1 MRKNG
6 WNDKESASFSTL
18 LADAMKRAA
27 SASQVERTTRWGT
40 RVLWGGGVLVG
51 ALAWRFEQAATTVGG
66 NVAIVLSAALGVGFL
81 SALKTKSETRG
92 RRASALLA
100 ARRLEKRFPTQ
111 AGVWV
116 AAVDFSEEAANDPLG
131 KTEATSAVL
140 RAATVESARRG
151 YAEITASLDEPE
163 FFAVLTATSPE
174 RFRNKGKTRLFF
186 ALGILVN
193 VAIWG
198 SAVSWEKKRDDN
210 PPNVC
215 PLASENVSA
224 TLKIGGNEQN
234 KKNNEK
240 KEKEAVRKEN
250 EKNDAFQ
257 ETSSLVIWELLS
269 SELAQNAEIAE
280 TLEAELERAAEEER
294 GADEETATAL
304 LQLARELSAN
314 LARPAT
320 GLVAQTRRLGAA
332 VERER
337 QKIEARWAKIR
348 RLNASATS
356 EENRGIKE
364 IGGTGGN
371 SVGELPQSARRTTGR
386 EIAVFLASPLLTE
399 WEAKLTATG
408 GVGDWTALELS
419 RVLRSESAA
428 ERRNALKNASTIVG
442 EWGTTLRRE
451 ETAARILSES
461 WRFDAVSQQRTTLV
475 KRLAQEN
482 RALLARFAGRLNVDF
497 SASGETDE
505 ELEEAKRRFDALW
518 QEASTAERE
527 CVEIVERLRE
537 RLQSESAQVF
547 IEFSRNADGVLKDA
561 ELWSVEADEAAR
573 RALDET
579 ASQNEERRAKIAK
592 DVENNRFGRA
602 AERLE
607 NVAPLEEETTLVFDA
622 RSDDVSLDIKGGG
635 DCFGEAADALDDD
648 GLLKKRRFSAFAAL
662 LTLGVDERTTRK
674 IAKQITEKEEVALS
688 TKTEPNDGARKK
700 NAATQEKNDGEE
712 TSRKDGG
719 NEAGALSPKDLSG
732 EEKRATGERRKT
744 GENEASVEKP
754 DDSLRVDGKNDDK
767 SATDEETI
775 SETGAPSAVGA
786 GGGTGEEEEGVAEVS
801 EKQTFSVELPSEARR
816 RFEGTNAPKIL
827 PEYEEKIRLY
837 RRRILEE
844 RR

>member
-6 WNDKESASFSTL
+6 WNDKESASFSAL
-18 LADAMKRAA
+18 LADAMKRAERA
-27 SASQVERTTRWGT
+27 SRVERATRWGT

-51 ALAWRFEQAATTVGG
+51 ALAWRFEQDATTVGG
-66 NVAIVLSAALGVGFL
+66 NVAIILSAALCVGFL
-81 SALKTKSETRG
+81 SALKTKSGTRE

-140 RAATVESARRG
+140 RVATVESARRG
-151 YAEITASLDEPE
+151 YAEIAASLDEPE
-163 FFAVLTATSPE
+163 FFAALTATSPE

-186 ALGILVN
+186 ALGVLVN
-193 VAIWG
+193 VVLWG
-198 SAVSWEKKRDDN
+198 SAGSWEKKRDEN

-215 PLASENVSA
+215 PSASENVGSA
-224 TLKIGGNEQN
+224 LNIGKNEEN
-234 KKNNEK
+234 KKNSEK
-240 KEKEAVRKEN
+240 KEETVKVEIEKKEAL
-250 EKNDAFQ
+250 Q
-257 ETSSLVIWELLS
+257 ETSLLVIWELLI

-280 TLEAELERAAEEER
+280 TLETELERAAEEER

-304 LQLARELSAN
+304 LQLARELNAN
-314 LARPAT
+314 LTRPET
-320 GLVAQTRRLGAA
+320 GLIAQTRRLGAA
-332 VERER
+332 IERER
-337 QKIEARWAKIR
+337 QKIEARWANIR
-348 RLNASATS
+348 RLNASTTS
-356 EENRGIKE
+356 EENRGFKE
-364 IGGTGGN
+364 IGEAGEN
-371 SVGELPQSARRTTGR
+371 SVGELPPSARRTTGR
-386 EIAVFLASPLLTE
+386 EIAVFLTSALWTE
-399 WEAKLTATG
+399 WEAKSTAPG

-428 ERRNALKNASTIVG
+428 ERRNALKNAATIVG

-461 WRFDAVSQQRTTLV
+461 WRFDTLSQQRTTRL
-475 KRLAQEN
+475 KRLEQEN

-497 SASGETDE
+497 SAFGENGE
-505 ELEEAKRRFDALW
+505 ELEEAKRRFNALW
-518 QEASTAERE
+518 QEAATAERE
-527 CVEIVERLRE
+527 CVELVERLRE
-537 RLQSESAQVF
+537 RLQSETAQGFV
-547 IEFSRNADGVLKDA
+547 EFSRNADGVLKDA

-579 ASQNEERRAKIAK
+579 ASQNEERREKVAK

-607 NVAPLEEETTLVFDA
+607 SVAPLEEETTLVFNA
-622 RSDDVSLDIKGGG
+622 RSDSVSADIKGVG
-635 DCFGEAADALDDD
+635 DCFGEATADALDDD
-648 GLLKKRRFSAFAAL
+648 LLKKRRFSAFAAL

-674 IAKQITEKEEVALS
+674 MAKQITEKEEVAFS
-688 TKTEPNDGARKK
+688 TKASTNDGVRTK
-700 NAATQEKNDGEE
+700 NAATQEKNDDEE

-732 EEKRATGERRKT
+732 EEKRATGEKT
-744 GENEASVEKP
+744 LENEASGEKS
-754 DDSLRVDGKNDDK
+754 DDSLSVDWKNDK
-767 SATDEETI
+767 SATGEETT
-775 SETGAPSAVGA
+775 SETGAPSAIGS
-786 GGGTGEEEEGVAEVS
+786 GGGTGEEKKEIAEEA
-801 EKQTFSVELPSEARR
+801 EKQAFSVELPSEARR

-837 RRRILEE
+837 RRRIQEE